1 MGPGGGAAGA
11 AAGTTGPFA
20 RTRLATWAPRRRTH
34 LLCAACAGLLACSS
48 IVSMYP
54 LRPEWIGFEAAGG
67 LGVALVSVWPL
78 GGAALGLLAACAFHA
93 VAQGAGGPPLPLL
106 APWLCA
112 SVLLSRGFH
121 RATAY
126 GTVALSVVAGFVA
139 SRLGPA
145 VGSNDDSTMPM
156 SILGCGCLIVAEL
169 MRRPRE
175 AADAAAERYQ
185 EDLERQ
191 RLLVVSEL
199 HDTVVRD
206 LTQAVMTAEQAR
218 LAQPDAVLAP
228 DLTALTAS
236 VRTAVEQLRANL
248 RAISGAAGR
257 AGAAGKDSAAGA
269 IAGTAGKDSAAGAI
283 AGTAGKDSAAGAI
296 AGTAGKD
303 SAAGAIAGTAGASA
317 VGLDV
322 LASSAPRPLAEVVAE
337 ARAVLAGRGIALETW
352 GLELLDSYAVPPG
365 VRQQLVRILSELA
378 SNMAS
383 HAAPG
388 SARIVV
394 ESDGRA
400 LRAVAVNAVRTVTPE
415 AGGADGSGGPDGP
428 ALAGLGLTGARRR
441 VESLGGVFDVGR
453 AQGRWTVVL
462 SIPLRAA
469 P

>member
-48 IVSMYP
+48 IMSMYP

-78 GGAALGLLAACAFHA
+78 GGAALGLLAACAFHV

-121 RATAY
+121 RAAAY

-145 VGSNDDSTMPM
+145 AGSNDDSTMPM

-248 RAISGAAGR
+248 RAISGAAG
-257 AGAAGKDSAAGA
+257 A
-269 IAGTAGKDSAAGAI
+269 AGTAGKDSAAGA
-283 AGTAGKDSAAGAI
+283 
-296 AGTAGKD
+296 
-303 SAAGAIAGTAGASA
+303 AGTAGAAGAGA

-365 VRQQLVRILSELA
+365 VRQQLVRVLSELA

-388 SARIVV
+388 SAWIVV

>member
-54 LRPEWIGFEAAGG
+54 LMPEWIGFEAAGG

-121 RATAY
+121 RAAAY

-248 RAISGAAGR
+248 RAISGAASAI

-269 IAGTAGKDSAAGAI
+269 IASAAGKDS
-283 AGTAGKDSAAGAI
+283 TAGRAGP
-296 AGTAGKD
+296 
-303 SAAGAIAGTAGASA
+303 AGASA

-365 VRQQLVRILSELA
+365 VRQQLVRVLSELV
-378 SNMAS
+378 SNTARY
-383 HAAPG
+383 AAPG
-388 SARIVV
+388 GARLVV
-394 ESDGRA
+394 GTDGRS
-400 LRAVAVNAVRTVTPE
+400 LRAVVSNAVPA
-415 AGGADGSGGPDGP
+415 AGPGESDAPVLP
-428 ALAGLGLTGARRR
+428 GLGLTGARRR
-441 VESLGGVFDVGR
+441 VESLGGAFDVVH
-453 AQGRWTVVL
+453 APGRWTVSL
-462 SIPLRAA
+462 SVPLPRKATS
-469 P
+469 

>member
-20 RTRLATWAPRRRTH
+20 RTRLSTWAPRRRTH
-34 LLCAACAGLLACSS
+34 LLCAACAGLLAYFS

-54 LRPEWIGFEAAGG
+54 LRPEWTMFEVAGS
-67 LGVALVSVWPL
+67 LVVALVSVWPL
-78 GGAALGLLAACAFHA
+78 GGAALSLLAACTFHV
-93 VAQGAGGPPLPLL
+93 VAQEAGGPPLPLL

-112 SVLLSRGFH
+112 SVLLTRGFH
-121 RATAY
+121 RAAAY
-126 GTVALSVVAGFVA
+126 GTVALSAVAGFVT

-145 VGSNDDSTMPM
+145 VGGNDDSTVPM
-156 SILGCGCLIVAEL
+156 TILGCGCLVVAEL

-185 EDLERQ
+185 ADLERQ

-218 LAQPDAVLAP
+218 LARPDAVLAP

-236 VRTAVEQLRANL
+236 VRTAVEQLRTNL
-248 RAISGAAGR
+248 RAISG
-257 AGAAGKDSAAGA
+257 AAGA
-269 IAGTAGKDSAAGAI
+269 IAGTAGKDGAAGAI
-283 AGTAGKDSAAGAI
+283 AGTAGKDGAAGA
-296 AGTAGKD
+296 G
-303 SAAGAIAGTAGASA
+303 A

-337 ARAVLAGRGIALETW
+337 VRAVLAGRGIVLETG
-352 GLELLDSYAVPPG
+352 GLELLESYAVPPG
-365 VRQQLVRILSELA
+365 VRQQLVRVLGELA

-388 SARIVV
+388 SARIAV

-400 LRAVAVNAVRTVTPE
+400 LRALAANAVRSVAPE
-415 AGGADGSGGPDGP
+415 AGGAGDP
-428 ALAGLGLTGARRR
+428 AIAGLGLTGARRR
-441 VESLGGVFDVGR
+441 VESLGGAFEVRR
-453 AQGRWTVVL
+453 ARGRWTVVL
-462 SIPLRAA
+462 SVPLRAA

>member
-48 IVSMYP
+48 IMSMYP

-121 RATAY
+121 RAAAY

-248 RAISGAAGR
+248 RAISGAASAI

-269 IAGTAGKDSAAGAI
+269 IASAAGKDS
-283 AGTAGKDSAAGAI
+283 TAGRAGP
-296 AGTAGKD
+296 
-303 SAAGAIAGTAGASA
+303 AGASA

>member
-121 RATAY
+121 RAAAY

-145 VGSNDDSTMPM
+145 AGSNDDSTMPM

-218 LAQPDAVLAP
+218 LAQPDAALAP

-248 RAISGAAGR
+248 RAISGAAGAI
-257 AGAAGKDSAAGA
+257 AGAAGKDSAADA
-269 IAGTAGKDSAAGAI
+269 IASAAGKDSAADAI
-283 AGTAGKDSAAGAI
+283 AGA
-296 AGTAGKD
+296 
-303 SAAGAIAGTAGASA
+303 AGASA

>member
-54 LRPEWIGFEAAGG
+54 LMPEWIGFEAAGG

-218 LAQPDAVLAP
+218 LTRPDAVLAR
-228 DLTALTAS
+228 DLTVLTAS

-248 RAISGAAGR
+248 RAISGAAGAAGTADR
-257 AGAAGKDSAAGA
+257 PSAAGAAG
-269 IAGTAGKDSAAGAI
+269 T
-283 AGTAGKDSAAGAI
+283 
-296 AGTAGKD
+296 
-303 SAAGAIAGTAGASA
+303 
-317 VGLDV
+317 GLDV

-337 ARAVLAGRGIALETW
+337 TRTVLAGRGVTLETE
-352 GLELLDSYAVPPG
+352 GLELLEARTVPPG
-365 VRQQLVRILSELA
+365 VRQQLVRVLSELA
-378 SNMAS
+378 SNMTKY
-383 HAAPG
+383 AAPG
-388 SARIVV
+388 SARIIVD
-394 ESDGRA
+394 SDERSLEAMAANAAPAAAPGRA
-400 LRAVAVNAVRTVTPE
+400 
-415 AGGADGSGGPDGP
+415 DGP
-428 ALAGLGLTGARRR
+428 VSAVSSGLGLTGARRR
-441 VESLGGVFDVGR
+441 VESLGGIFNETR
-453 AQGRWTVVL
+453 TAERFTVVL
-462 SIPLRAA
+462 SVPLSR
-469 P
+469 

>member
-34 LLCAACAGLLACSS
+34 LLCAACAGLLTCSS

-54 LRPEWIGFEAAGG
+54 LRPEWIMFEAAGG

-78 GGAALGLLAACAFHA
+78 GGAAVGLLAACAFHA

-121 RATAY
+121 RAAAY

-156 SILGCGCLIVAEL
+156 SILGCGCLVVAEL

-175 AADAAAERYQ
+175 AADAAVERYQ

-218 LAQPDAVLAP
+218 LAQPDAALAP

-248 RAISGAAGR
+248 RAISGAAG
-257 AGAAGKDSAAGA
+257 A
-269 IAGTAGKDSAAGAI
+269 AGTAGKDSAAGDV
-283 AGTAGKDSAAGAI
+283 AGTAGLAGA
-296 AGTAGKD
+296 G
-303 SAAGAIAGTAGASA
+303 A

-322 LASSAPRPLAEVVAE
+322 LAFSAPRPLAEVVAE
-337 ARAVLAGRGIALETW
+337 ARAVLAGRGIALETE
-352 GLELLDSYAVPPG
+352 GLELLEADAVPPG
-365 VRQQLVRILSELA
+365 VRRQLVRVLGELV
-378 SNMAS
+378 SNMAKY
-383 HAAPG
+383 AASG
-388 SARIVV
+388 SARIIVD
-394 ESDGRA
+394 SDGRSLEA
-400 LRAVAVNAVRTVTPE
+400 MAANAAPPQN
-415 AGGADGSGGPDGP
+415 GADAAASSMP
-428 ALAGLGLTGARRR
+428 AVSSGLGLAGARRR

>member
-78 GGAALGLLAACAFHA
+78 GGAALGLLAACAFHV

-106 APWLCA
+106 VPWLCA

-121 RATAY
+121 RAAAY

-156 SILGCGCLIVAEL
+156 SILGCGCLVVAEL

-248 RAISGAAGR
+248 RAISGAAG
-257 AGAAGKDSAAGA
+257 A

-283 AGTAGKDSAAGAI
+283 AGTAGKDSAADAI
-296 AGTAGKD
+296 AGA
-303 SAAGAIAGTAGASA
+303 AGASA

>member
-34 LLCAACAGLLACSS
+34 LLCAACAGLLACFS

-121 RATAY
+121 RAAAY
-126 GTVALSVVAGFVA
+126 GTVALSAVAGFVT

-145 VGSNDDSTMPM
+145 VGGNDDSTVPM
-156 SILGCGCLIVAEL
+156 TILGCGCLVVAEL

-185 EDLERQ
+185 ADLERQ

-218 LAQPDAVLAP
+218 LARPDAVLAP

-236 VRTAVEQLRANL
+236 VRTAVEQLRTNL
-248 RAISGAAGR
+248 RAISG
-257 AGAAGKDSAAGA
+257 AAGA
-269 IAGTAGKDSAAGAI
+269 IAGTAGKDGAAGAI
-283 AGTAGKDSAAGAI
+283 ASA
-296 AGTAGKD
+296 AGKD

>member
-1 MGPGGGAAGA
+1 MLTIERQGVVMRLGAGPTGAAGA

-121 RATAY
+121 RAAAY
-126 GTVALSVVAGFVA
+126 GTVALSAVAGFVT

-191 RLLVVSEL
+191 RLLVASS
-199 HDTVVRD
+199 
-206 LTQAVMTAEQAR
+206 
-218 LAQPDAVLAP
+218 
-228 DLTALTAS
+228 TAS
-236 VRTAVEQLRANL
+236 IL
-248 RAISGAAGR
+248 SCP
-257 AGAAGKDSAAGA
+257 
-269 IAGTAGKDSAAGAI
+269 
-283 AGTAGKDSAAGAI
+283 
-296 AGTAGKD
+296 
-303 SAAGAIAGTAGASA
+303 
-317 VGLDV
+317 
-322 LASSAPRPLAEVVAE
+322 PRP
-337 ARAVLAGRGIALETW
+337 R
-352 GLELLDSYAVPPG
+352 PPPQRRWSG
-365 VRQQLVRILSELA
+365 
-378 SNMAS
+378 S
-383 HAAPG
+383 H
-388 SARIVV
+388 S
-394 ESDGRA
+394 S
-400 LRAVAVNAVRTVTPE
+400 TTTP
-415 AGGADGSGGPDGP
+415 S
-428 ALAGLGLTGARRR
+428 
-441 VESLGGVFDVGR
+441 S
-453 AQGRWTVVL
+453 
-462 SIPLRAA
+462 
-469 P
+469 

>member
-20 RTRLATWAPRRRTH
+20 RTRLSTWAPRRRTH
-34 LLCAACAGLLACSS
+34 LLCAACAGLLAYFS

-54 LRPEWIGFEAAGG
+54 LRPEWTMFEVAGS

-78 GGAALGLLAACAFHA
+78 GGAALSLLAACTFHV
-93 VAQGAGGPPLPLL
+93 VAQEAGGPPLPLL

-121 RATAY
+121 RAAAY
-126 GTVALSVVAGFVA
+126 GTVALSAVAGFVT

-145 VGSNDDSTMPM
+145 VGGNDDSTVPM
-156 SILGCGCLIVAEL
+156 TILGCCCLVVAEL

-185 EDLERQ
+185 AALERQ

-236 VRTAVEQLRANL
+236 VRTAVEQLRTNL
-248 RAISGAAGR
+248 RAISG
-257 AGAAGKDSAAGA
+257 AAGA
-269 IAGTAGKDSAAGAI
+269 IAGTAGKDGAAGA
-283 AGTAGKDSAAGAI
+283 G
-296 AGTAGKD
+296 
-303 SAAGAIAGTAGASA
+303 A

-322 LASSAPRPLAEVVAE
+322 LASSAPRPLAEVVAG
-337 ARAVLAGRGIALETW
+337 ARAVLAGRGIALETG
-352 GLELLDSYAVPPG
+352 GLELLESYAVPPG
-365 VRQQLVRILSELA
+365 VRQQLVRVLGELA

-388 SARIVV
+388 SARIAV

-400 LRAVAVNAVRTVTPE
+400 LRALAANAVRSVAPE
-415 AGGADGSGGPDGP
+415 AGGAGDP
-428 ALAGLGLTGARRR
+428 AIAGLGLTGARRR
-441 VESLGGVFDVGR
+441 VESLGGAFEVRR
-453 AQGRWTVVL
+453 ARGRWTVVL
-462 SIPLRAA
+462 SVPLRAA

>member
-78 GGAALGLLAACAFHA
+78 GGAALGLLAACAFHV

-145 VGSNDDSTMPM
+145 VGGNDDSTMPM

-218 LAQPDAVLAP
+218 LAQPDAALAP

-257 AGAAGKDSAAGA
+257 AGAAGKDSTAGA
-269 IAGTAGKDSAAGAI
+269 IASAAGA
-283 AGTAGKDSAAGAI
+283 G
-296 AGTAGKD
+296 
-303 SAAGAIAGTAGASA
+303 A

-365 VRQQLVRILSELA
+365 VRQQLVRVLSELA

-394 ESDGRA
+394 ENDGRA
-400 LRAVAVNAVRTVTPE
+400 LRAVAANAVRTVTPE
-415 AGGADGSGGPDGP
+415 AGGAGGP

>member
-34 LLCAACAGLLACSS
+34 LLCAACAGLLTCSS
-48 IVSMYP
+48 IMSMYP
-54 LRPEWIGFEAAGG
+54 LRPEWIMFEAAGG

-78 GGAALGLLAACAFHA
+78 GGAALGLLAACAFHV

-106 APWLCA
+106 VPWLCA

-121 RATAY
+121 RAAAY

-156 SILGCGCLIVAEL
+156 SILGCGCLVVAEL

-248 RAISGAAGR
+248 RAISGAASAI

-269 IAGTAGKDSAAGAI
+269 IASAAGKDS
-283 AGTAGKDSAAGAI
+283 TAGRAGP
-296 AGTAGKD
+296 
-303 SAAGAIAGTAGASA
+303 AGASA

-365 VRQQLVRILSELA
+365 VRQQLVRVLSELA

-394 ESDGRA
+394 ENDGRA
-400 LRAVAVNAVRTVTPE
+400 LRAVAANAVRTVTPE
-415 AGGADGSGGPDGP
+415 AGGAGGP